1 MLTTKGHRIGAA
13 PLVIDHRNNK
23 SEDVKRRGAMVIGV
37 GMLQSERE
45 TWEGSV
51 AKDGRKLRSGKI
63 LNVKKNDVKRINF
76 LDTSIIY
83 TMVSIVTRYYGLQK
97 Y

>member
-23 SEDVKRRGAMVIGV
+23 SEDVKRRGAMAIGV

-45 TWEGSV
+45 TWEGS
-51 AKDGRKLRSGKI
+51 RKTT
-63 LNVKKNDVKRINF
+63 N
-76 LDTSIIY
+76 
-83 TMVSIVTRYYGLQK
+83 
-97 Y
+97 

>member
-45 TWEGSV
+45 TWEGTRGPGRPKTSHNCNQWACV
-51 AKDGRKLRSGKI
+51 ARDDEMTSG
-63 LNVKKNDVKRINF
+63 
-76 LDTSIIY
+76 
-83 TMVSIVTRYYGLQK
+83 GLQRDEID
-97 Y
+97 